1 MLQVLIDWK
10 DISVFSGNK
19 YRKTSALQH
28 GQPGATLKVILK
40 ILHSIDLHRLFNEM
54 KQNL

>member
-10 DISVFSGNK
+10 DISVFCGNK

-28 GQPGATLKVILK
+28 GQPGATFKGDTK